1 MQETQRWKLTFQ
13 FDGSNFKGWQRQP
26 DERTVEGVIEEAFST
41 LFQADI
47 DLIGQGRTD
56 AGVHALAQTAHAD
69 LPDRYSADR
78 ILHAMK
84 GLLPEDV
91 ALMSA
96 EPVHADFHARFDAVS
111 RAYKY
116 QISTKPIPLNRQHYW
131 FYDFTPD
138 AGILHECSALIDG
151 EHDFINFCIPSE
163 AEFGTTICTIN
174 ESRWEVHSDRF
185 YYHIEGNRFLRHMV
199 RRLVGSMINCAQNKL
214 NINDFQKLISGNTV
228 KKKGHA
234 APAKGLILK
243 KVNY

>member
-41 LFQADI
+41 LYQTDI

-78 ILHAMK
+78 IFHAMK

-96 EPVHADFHARFDAVS
+96 ELVPADFHARFDAVS

-116 QISTKPIPLNRQHYW
+116 QISPKPIPLNRQQYW
-131 FYDFTPD
+131 FYDFSPD
-138 AGILHECSALIDG
+138 AGILHESSALIIG
-151 EHDFINFCIPSE
+151 EHDFINFCLPSE
-163 AEFGTTICTIN
+163 AEFGTTICIIS
-174 ESRWEVHSDRF
+174 ESRWEVHSGRF

-199 RRLVGSMINCAQNKL
+199 RRLVGSMINCARNKL
-214 NINDFQKLISGNTV
+214 NINDFHKLISGETV